1 MEGLYMR
8 IEARFVCSEIIGPLR
23 NGDYELPE
31 GAAISDLINLSRSEC
46 AEQVPD
52 NRLDYLIFM
61 LNGKPAKLDTCLA
74 DGDKVL
80 VLRKIVG
87 G

>member
-1 MEGLYMR
+1 MR

-31 GAAISDLINLSRSEC
+31 GAVISDLINQSRAEC
-46 AEQVPD
+46 PEQVPD
-52 NRLDYLIFM
+52 SRLDYLIFM
-61 LNGKPAKLDTCLA
+61 RNGKPANLNTELA
-74 DGDKVL
+74 DGDKVHI
-80 VLRKIVG
+80 LRKIVG